1 MQSDSL
7 TLKTVA
13 QIVLSFNNLLVN
25 KKLASVNINV
35 ADLLNGNY
43 ILLLFV
49 VLALGLCLGKLRL
62 GSVQLGNSIGV
73 LVVSLLL
80 GQQHFS
86 INTDALNLGF
96 MLFIFCVGVEAGPNF
111 FSIFFRDGKNYLML
125 ALVMVGSALLIALG
139 LGKLFGWDIGLTAG
153 MLAGSMTSTPVLV
166 GAGDTLRHSGMAGTP
181 LSSAL
186 DNLSLGYAL
195 TYLIGLVSLIVGARY
210 LPKLQHQDLQT
221 SAQTIARER
230 GLDTDSKRK
239 VYLPVIRAYRVG
251 PELVAWTDGKNLREL
266 GIYRQTG
273 CYIER
278 IRRNGILANPD
289 GDAVL
294 QMGDDIAL
302 VGYPD
307 AHARLD
313 PSFRN
318 GKEVF
323 DRDLLDMRIVTE
335 EIVVK
340 NHNAV
345 GRRLAQL
352 KLTDHGCFLNRVI
365 RSQIEMPIDDNVV
378 LNKGDVLQVSGDARR
393 VKTVADRIGFISI
406 HSQVT
411 DLLAFCAF
419 FIVGLMIGMI
429 TFQFSNFSFGIGN
442 AAGLLFAGIMLGF
455 LRANHP
461 TFGYI
466 PQGALNMVK
475 EFGLMVFMAGVGL
488 SAGSRHWQRPGRGRL
503 ANVGFRTYRQPGTG
517 SDLLPVRRLRA
528 AHEPRPALRR
538 DDGRAHLRTCDG
550 DHQRHRAQQYPGAG
564 LCRYVRDRQR
574 AADAGRYADHHHLAR
589 TRINLK
595 FACGAKNFRYAQNF
609 LRRVQS

>member
-1 MQSDSL
+1 M
-7 TLKTVA
+7 
-13 QIVLSFNNLLVN
+13 
-25 KKLASVNINV
+25 NINV

-125 ALVMVGSALLIALG
+125 ALVMVGSAMLIALG

-166 GAGDTLRHSGMAGTP
+166 GAGDTLRHSGMTGTQ
-181 LSSAL
+181 LSTAL

-221 SAQTIARER
+221 SAQQIARER
-230 GLDTDSKRK
+230 GLDTDATRK

-251 PELVAWTDGKNLREL
+251 PELVAWADGKNLREL

-294 QMGDDIAL
+294 QMGDEIAL

-393 VKTVADRIGFISI
+393 VKTIADRIGFISI

-419 FIVGLMIGMI
+419 FIIGLMIGMI

-466 PQGALNMVK
+466 PQGALNMAK

-488 SAGSRHWQRPGRGRL
+488 SAGSGIGNGLGVVGGQMLIAGLVVSLVPVVICFLFGAYVLRMNRALLFGAMMGARTCAPAMEIISDTARSNIPALGYAGTYAI
-503 ANVGFRTYRQPGTG
+503 ANVLLTLAGTLIVIVWPGLG
-517 SDLLPVRRLRA
+517 
-528 AHEPRPALRR
+528 
-538 DDGRAHLRTCDG
+538 
-550 DHQRHRAQQYPGAG
+550 
-564 LCRYVRDRQR
+564 
-574 AADAGRYADHHHLAR
+574 
-589 TRINLK
+589 
-595 FACGAKNFRYAQNF
+595 
-609 LRRVQS
+609 

>member
-1 MQSDSL
+1 
-7 TLKTVA
+7 
-13 QIVLSFNNLLVN
+13 
-25 KKLASVNINV
+25 VNINV
-35 ADLLNGNY
+35 ASLLNGNY

-49 VLALGLCLGKLRL
+49 VLALGLCLGKVRL

-86 INTDALNLGF
+86 INTEALNLGF

-111 FSIFFRDGKNYLML
+111 FSIFFRDGKNYFML
-125 ALVMVGSALLIALG
+125 ALVMVGTAMLLALG
-139 LGKLFGWDIGLTAG
+139 LGRFFGWDIGLTAG

-166 GAGDTLRHSGMAGTP
+166 GAGDTLRNTMGGNKLLGP
-181 LSSAL
+181 EL

-195 TYLIGLVSLIVGARY
+195 TYLIGLVSLIFGARY
-210 LPKLQHQDLQT
+210 LPKLQHQDLPT
-221 SAQTIARER
+221 SAQQIARER

-251 PELVAWTDGKNLREL
+251 QELVAWADGKNLREL

-278 IRRNGILANPD
+278 IRRNGILATPD

-294 QMGDDIAL
+294 QVGDEISL

-307 AHARLD
+307 AHSRLD

-335 EIVVK
+335 EVVVK
-340 NHNAV
+340 NNHAV
-345 GRRLAQL
+345 GKRLSQL
-352 KLTDHGCFLNRVI
+352 NLTDQGCFLNRVI
-365 RSQIEMPIDDNVV
+365 RSQIEMPIDDSIV

-393 VKTVADRIGFISI
+393 VKSVADRIGFISV

-419 FIVGLMIGMI
+419 FIVGLMIGLI
-429 TFQFSNFSFGIGN
+429 TFQFLNFSFGIGN

-488 SAGSRHWQRPGRGRL
+488 SAGAGINNGLGAIGGQMLISGLIVSLVPVIICFIFGAYVLRMNRALLFGAIMGARTCAPAMEIISDTARSNIPALGYAGTYAI
-503 ANVGFRTYRQPGTG
+503 ANVLLTLAGT
-517 SDLLPVRRLRA
+517 LIVIIW
-528 AHEPRPALRR
+528 
-538 DDGRAHLRTCDG
+538 
-550 DHQRHRAQQYPGAG
+550 PGA
-564 LCRYVRDRQR
+564 
-574 AADAGRYADHHHLAR
+574 
-589 TRINLK
+589 
-595 FACGAKNFRYAQNF
+595 
-609 LRRVQS
+609 

>member
-1 MQSDSL
+1 M
-7 TLKTVA
+7 
-13 QIVLSFNNLLVN
+13 
-25 KKLASVNINV
+25 NINV
-35 ADLLNGNY
+35 ADLLSRND

-86 INTDALNLGF
+86 INTDALSLGF

-125 ALVMVGSALLIALG
+125 ALVMVSSAMLLALALG
-139 LGKLFGWDIGLTAG
+139 KAFGWDIGLTAG
-153 MLAGSMTSTPVLV
+153 MLAGAMTSTPVLV
-166 GAGDTLRHSGMAGTP
+166 GAGDTLRQSMSDPNLLGQMQDH
-181 LSSAL
+181 
-186 DNLSLGYAL
+186 LSLGYAL
-195 TYLIGLVSLIVGARY
+195 TYLVGLVSLIFGARY
-210 LPKLQHQDLQT
+210 LPRLQHQDLPT
-221 SAQTIARER
+221 CAQQIARER
-230 GLDTDSKRK
+230 GLDTDSQRK

-251 PELVAWTDGKNLREL
+251 PELVAWADGKNLREL

-278 IRRNGILANPD
+278 IRRNGILASPD

-294 QMGDDIAL
+294 QLGDEISL

-340 NHNAV
+340 NNNAV
-345 GRRLAQL
+345 NRRLSHL

-365 RSQIEMPIDDNVV
+365 RSQIEMPIDESIM
-378 LNKGDVLQVSGDARR
+378 LNKGDVLQVSGEARR
-393 VKTVADRIGFISI
+393 VKSLADRIGFISI

-419 FIVGLMIGMI
+419 FIIGLMIGMVS
-429 TFQFSNFSFGIGN
+429 FQFSAFSFGIGN

-466 PQGALNMVK
+466 PQGALTMVK

-488 SAGSRHWQRPGRGRL
+488 SAGSGLGKGLGETGLLMLLSGLAVSLVPVVLCYLFGAYVLRMNRALLFGAIMGARTCAPAMEIISDTARSNIPALGYAGTYAI
-503 ANVGFRTYRQPGTG
+503 ANVLLTLAGT
-517 SDLLPVRRLRA
+517 LIVIIW
-528 AHEPRPALRR
+528 PAL
-538 DDGRAHLRTCDG
+538 GG
-550 DHQRHRAQQYPGAG
+550 
-564 LCRYVRDRQR
+564 
-574 AADAGRYADHHHLAR
+574 
-589 TRINLK
+589 
-595 FACGAKNFRYAQNF
+595 
-609 LRRVQS
+609 

>member
-1 MQSDSL
+1 
-7 TLKTVA
+7 
-13 QIVLSFNNLLVN
+13 
-25 KKLASVNINV
+25 VNINV
-35 ADLLNGNY
+35 ADLLSGND

-80 GQQHFS
+80 GQQHFN
-86 INTDALNLGF
+86 INPNALNLGF

-125 ALVMVGSALLIALG
+125 ALVMVLSAMLIALG
-139 LGKLFGWDIGLTAG
+139 LGKLLGWDIGLTAG

-166 GAGDTLRHSGMAGTP
+166 GAGDTLRHS
-181 LSSAL
+181 LSDAATL
-186 DNLSLGYAL
+186 RQAQNNLSLGYAL
-195 TYLIGLVSLIVGARY
+195 TYLIGLVSLIFGARY
-210 LPKLQHQDLQT
+210 LPKLQHQDLPT
-221 SAQTIARER
+221 SAQQIARER
-230 GLDTDSKRK
+230 GLDAEQRK

-251 PELVAWTDGKNLREL
+251 PELVAWIDGKNLREL

-294 QMGDDIAL
+294 QQGDEIAL

-307 AHARLD
+307 AHSRLD

-323 DRDLLDMRIVTE
+323 DRDLLDMRIITE

-340 NHNAV
+340 NNNAV
-345 GRRLAQL
+345 NKRLSQL

-365 RSQIEMPIDDNVV
+365 RSQIEMPIDDNII
-378 LNKGDVLQVSGDARR
+378 LNKGDVLQISGDARR
-393 VKTVADRIGFISI
+393 VKSVADRIGFISI
-406 HSQVT
+406 HSQVS

-419 FIVGLMIGMI
+419 FIIGLMVGMI
-429 TFQFSNFSFGIGN
+429 TFQFSRFSVSIGN
-442 AAGLLFAGIMLGF
+442 AAGLLFSGIMLGF

-466 PQGALNMVK
+466 PQGALTMVK

-488 SAGSRHWQRPGRGRL
+488 SAGSGLSHNMGDTGLLML
-503 ANVGFRTYRQPGTG
+503 AAGLVV
-517 SDLLPVRRLRA
+517 SLLPVIISFIFGAWVLKMNRA
-528 AHEPRPALRR
+528 LLFGAIMGARTCAPAMEIISDTARSNIPAL
-538 DDGRAHLRTCDG
+538 G
-550 DHQRHRAQQYPGAG
+550 YAG
-564 LCRYVRDRQR
+564 TYAIANVLLTL
-574 AADAGRYADHHHLAR
+574 AGTFIVL
-589 TRINLK
+589 IWPVL
-595 FACGAKNFRYAQNF
+595 GG
-609 LRRVQS
+609 

>member
-1 MQSDSL
+1 
-7 TLKTVA
+7 
-13 QIVLSFNNLLVN
+13 
-25 KKLASVNINV
+25 VNINV
-35 ADLLNGNY
+35 ADLLSGND

-80 GQQHFS
+80 GQQHFG
-86 INTDALNLGF
+86 INPNALNLGF

-111 FSIFFRDGKNYLML
+111 FSIFFRDGKNYLLL
-125 ALVMVGSALLIALG
+125 ALVMVGSAVIVALA

-166 GAGDTLRHSGMAGTP
+166 GAGDTLRQTYPAGST
-181 LSSAL
+181 LAQAQS
-186 DNLSLGYAL
+186 NLSLGYAL
-195 TYLIGLVSLIVGARY
+195 TYLIGLVSLIFGARY
-210 LPKLQHQDLQT
+210 LPKLQHQDLPT
-221 SAQTIARER
+221 SAQQIARER
-230 GLDTDSKRK
+230 GLDPDSQRK

-294 QMGDDIAL
+294 QQGDEISL

-307 AHARLD
+307 AHSRLD

-323 DRDLLDMRIVTE
+323 DRDLLDMRIINE

-340 NHNAV
+340 NNNAV
-345 GRRLAQL
+345 NKRLSQL

-365 RSQIEMPIDDNVV
+365 RSQIEMPIDDSII
-378 LNKGDVLQVSGDARR
+378 LNKGDVLQISGEARR
-393 VKTVADRIGFISI
+393 VKSVADRIGFISI

-419 FIVGLMIGMI
+419 FIIGLMVGMI
-429 TFQFSNFSFGIGN
+429 TFQFSSFSFSIGN

-466 PQGALNMVK
+466 PQGALTMVK

-488 SAGSRHWQRPGRGRL
+488 SAGSGLSHGLGD
-503 ANVGFRTYRQPGTG
+503 TG
-517 SDLLPVRRLRA
+517 LLMLVAGLIVSLLPVVISFIFGAWVLKMNRA
-528 AHEPRPALRR
+528 LLFGAIMGARTCAPAMEIISDTARSNIPAL
-538 DDGRAHLRTCDG
+538 G
-550 DHQRHRAQQYPGAG
+550 YAG
-564 LCRYVRDRQR
+564 TYAIANVLLTL
-574 AADAGRYADHHHLAR
+574 AGTL
-589 TRINLK
+589 IVLIWPM
-595 FACGAKNFRYAQNF
+595 FGG
-609 LRRVQS
+609 

>member
-1 MQSDSL
+1 
-7 TLKTVA
+7 
-13 QIVLSFNNLLVN
+13 
-25 KKLASVNINV
+25 VNINV
-35 ADLLNGNY
+35 ADLLSGNY

-125 ALVMVGSALLIALG
+125 AIVMVTSAMILALC

-166 GAGDTLRHSGMAGTP
+166 GAGDTLRQTLTDGQS
-181 LSSAL
+181 LSQAQ
-186 DNLSLGYAL
+186 DHLSLGYAL
-195 TYLIGLVSLIVGARY
+195 TYLIGLVSLIFGARY
-210 LPKLQHQDLQT
+210 LPKLQHQDLPT
-221 SAQTIARER
+221 SAQQIARER
-230 GLDTDSKRK
+230 GLDPDSQRK

-251 PELVAWTDGKNLREL
+251 PELVAWIDGKNLREL

-294 QMGDDIAL
+294 QPGDEISL

-307 AHARLD
+307 AHSRLD

-323 DRDLLDMRIVTE
+323 DRDLLDMRIVNE

-340 NHNAV
+340 NNNAV
-345 GRRLAQL
+345 NKRLSQL

-365 RSQIEMPIDDNVV
+365 RSQIEMPIDDSII
-378 LNKGDVLQVSGDARR
+378 LNKGDVLHISGEARR
-393 VKTVADRIGFISI
+393 VKAVADRIGFISI
-406 HSQVT
+406 HSQMT

-419 FIVGLMIGMI
+419 FIIGLMIGMI
-429 TFQFSNFSFGIGN
+429 TFQFSSFNFGIGN

-466 PQGALNMVK
+466 PQGALTMVK

-488 SAGSRHWQRPGRGRL
+488 SAGSGITKGL
-503 ANVGFRTYRQPGTG
+503 GETG
-517 SDLLPVRRLRA
+517 LLML
-528 AHEPRPALRR
+528 
-538 DDGRAHLRTCDG
+538 
-550 DHQRHRAQQYPGAG
+550 GAG
-564 LCRYVRDRQR
+564 LIVSLVPVIICFLFGAWVLKMNR
-574 AADAGRYADHHHLAR
+574 ALLFGAIMGAR
-589 TRINLK
+589 TCSPAMEIISDTARSNIPAL
-595 FACGAKNFRYAQNF
+595 GYAGTYAIANV
-609 LRRVQS
+609 LLTLAGTLIVIIWPILGG

>member
-1 MQSDSL
+1 
-7 TLKTVA
+7 
-13 QIVLSFNNLLVN
+13 
-25 KKLASVNINV
+25 
-35 ADLLNGNY
+35 LLNGNY

-49 VLALGLCLGKLRL
+49 VLALGLCLGKIRL

-86 INTDALNLGF
+86 INTEALNLGF

-111 FSIFFRDGKNYLML
+111 FSIFFRDGKNYFML
-125 ALVMVGSALLIALG
+125 ALVMVGSAMLLALG
-139 LGKLFGWDIGLTAG
+139 LGRLFGWDIGLTAG

-166 GAGDTLRHSGMAGTP
+166 GAGDTLRNTMGGNKMLGP
-181 LSSAL
+181 EL

-195 TYLIGLVSLIVGARY
+195 TYLIGLVSLIFGARY
-210 LPKLQHQDLQT
+210 LPKLQHQDLPT
-221 SAQTIARER
+221 SAQQIARER

-251 PELVAWTDGKNLREL
+251 QELVAWADGKNLREL

-278 IRRNGILANPD
+278 IRRNGILATPD

-294 QMGDDIAL
+294 QVGDEISL

-307 AHARLD
+307 AHSRLD

-335 EIVVK
+335 EVVVK
-340 NHNAV
+340 NNHAV
-345 GRRLAQL
+345 GKRLSQL
-352 KLTDHGCFLNRVI
+352 NLTDQGCFLNRVI
-365 RSQIEMPIDDNVV
+365 RSQIEMPIDDSIV
-378 LNKGDVLQVSGDARR
+378 LNKGDVLQVSGDAKR
-393 VKTVADRIGFISI
+393 VKSVAERIGFISV
-406 HSQVT
+406 HSQLT

-419 FIVGLMIGMI
+419 FIVGLMIGLI
-429 TFQFSNFSFGIGN
+429 TFQFKNFSFGIGN

-488 SAGSRHWQRPGRGRL
+488 SAGAGINNGLGAIGGQMLLSGLIVSLVPVVICFIFGAYVLRMNRALLFGAIMGARTCAPAMEIISDTARSNIPALGYAGTYAI
-503 ANVGFRTYRQPGTG
+503 ANVLLTLAGT
-517 SDLLPVRRLRA
+517 LIVIIW
-528 AHEPRPALRR
+528 
-538 DDGRAHLRTCDG
+538 
-550 DHQRHRAQQYPGAG
+550 PGA
-564 LCRYVRDRQR
+564 
-574 AADAGRYADHHHLAR
+574 
-589 TRINLK
+589 
-595 FACGAKNFRYAQNF
+595 
-609 LRRVQS
+609 

>member
-1 MQSDSL
+1 
-7 TLKTVA
+7 
-13 QIVLSFNNLLVN
+13 
-25 KKLASVNINV
+25 
-35 ADLLNGNY
+35 LLNGNY

-49 VLALGLCLGKLRL
+49 VLALGLCLGKIRL

-86 INTDALNLGF
+86 INTEALNLGF

-111 FSIFFRDGKNYLML
+111 FSIFFRDGKNYFML
-125 ALVMVGSALLIALG
+125 ALVMVGSAMLLALG
-139 LGKLFGWDIGLTAG
+139 LGRLFGWDIGLTAG

-166 GAGDTLRHSGMAGTP
+166 GAGDTLRNTMGGNNLLGSE
-181 LSSAL
+181 L
-186 DNLSLGYAL
+186 DNLSLGYAR
-195 TYLIGLVSLIVGARY
+195 TYLIGLVSLIFGARY
-210 LPKLQHQDLQT
+210 LPKLQHQDLPT
-221 SAQTIARER
+221 SAQQIARER

-251 PELVAWTDGKNLREL
+251 QELVAWADGKNLREL

-278 IRRNGILANPD
+278 IRRNGILATPD

-294 QMGDDIAL
+294 QVGDEISL

-307 AHARLD
+307 AHSRLD

-335 EIVVK
+335 EVVVK
-340 NHNAV
+340 NNHAV
-345 GRRLAQL
+345 GKRLSQL
-352 KLTDHGCFLNRVI
+352 NLTDQGCFLNRVI
-365 RSQIEMPIDDNVV
+365 RSQIEMPIDDSIV
-378 LNKGDVLQVSGDARR
+378 LNKGDVLQVSGDAKR
-393 VKTVADRIGFISI
+393 VKSVAERIGFISV
-406 HSQVT
+406 HSQLT

-419 FIVGLMIGMI
+419 FIVGLMIGLI
-429 TFQFSNFSFGIGN
+429 TFQFKNFSFGIGN

-488 SAGSRHWQRPGRGRL
+488 SAGAGINNGLGAVGGQMLLSGLIVSLVPVVICFIFGAYVLRMNRALLFGAIMGARTCAPAMEIISDTARSNIPALGYAGTYAI
-503 ANVGFRTYRQPGTG
+503 ANVLLTLAGT
-517 SDLLPVRRLRA
+517 LIVIIW
-528 AHEPRPALRR
+528 
-538 DDGRAHLRTCDG
+538 
-550 DHQRHRAQQYPGAG
+550 PGA
-564 LCRYVRDRQR
+564 
-574 AADAGRYADHHHLAR
+574 
-589 TRINLK
+589 
-595 FACGAKNFRYAQNF
+595 
-609 LRRVQS
+609 

>member
-1 MQSDSL
+1 M
-7 TLKTVA
+7 
-13 QIVLSFNNLLVN
+13 
-25 KKLASVNINV
+25 
-35 ADLLNGNY
+35 
-43 ILLLFV
+43 
-49 VLALGLCLGKLRL
+49 VLALGLCLGKIRL

-86 INTDALNLGF
+86 INTEALNLGF

-111 FSIFFRDGKNYLML
+111 FSIFFRDGKNYFML
-125 ALVMVGSALLIALG
+125 ALVMVGSAMLLALG
-139 LGKLFGWDIGLTAG
+139 LGRLFGWDIGLTAG

-166 GAGDTLRHSGMAGTP
+166 GAGDTLRNTMGGNKMLGP
-181 LSSAL
+181 EL

-195 TYLIGLVSLIVGARY
+195 TYLIGLVSLIFGARY
-210 LPKLQHQDLQT
+210 LPKLQHQDLPT
-221 SAQTIARER
+221 SAQQIARER

-251 PELVAWTDGKNLREL
+251 QELVAWADGKNLREL

-278 IRRNGILANPD
+278 IRRNGILATPD

-294 QMGDDIAL
+294 QVGDEISL

-307 AHARLD
+307 AHSRLD

-335 EIVVK
+335 EVVVK
-340 NHNAV
+340 NNHAV
-345 GRRLAQL
+345 GKRLSQL
-352 KLTDHGCFLNRVI
+352 NLTDQGCFLNRVI
-365 RSQIEMPIDDNVV
+365 RSQIEMPIDDSIV
-378 LNKGDVLQVSGDARR
+378 LNKGDVLQVSGDAKR
-393 VKTVADRIGFISI
+393 VKSVAERIGFISV
-406 HSQVT
+406 HSQLT

-419 FIVGLMIGMI
+419 FIVGLMIGLI
-429 TFQFSNFSFGIGN
+429 TFQFKNFSFGIGN

-488 SAGSRHWQRPGRGRL
+488 SAGAGINNGLGAIGGQMLLSGLIVSLVPVVICFIFGAYVLRMNRALLFGAIMGARTCAPAMEIISDTARSNIPALGYAGTYAI
-503 ANVGFRTYRQPGTG
+503 ANVLLTLAGT
-517 SDLLPVRRLRA
+517 LIVIIW
-528 AHEPRPALRR
+528 
-538 DDGRAHLRTCDG
+538 
-550 DHQRHRAQQYPGAG
+550 PGA
-564 LCRYVRDRQR
+564 
-574 AADAGRYADHHHLAR
+574 
-589 TRINLK
+589 
-595 FACGAKNFRYAQNF
+595 
-609 LRRVQS
+609 

>member
-1 MQSDSL
+1 M
-7 TLKTVA
+7 A
-13 QIVLSFNNLLVN
+13 IGIVFIQLFIWLNLSCIASYIKHLLVN
-25 KKLASVNINV
+25 NKLHPVNINV
-35 ADLLNGNY
+35 ASLLNGNY

-62 GSVQLGNSIGV
+62 GSVQLGSSIGV

-80 GQQHFS
+80 GQHNFA
-86 INTDALNLGF
+86 INTEALSLGF

-125 ALVMVGSALLIALG
+125 ALVMVSSAMVMAVG
-139 LGKLFGWDIGLTAG
+139 LGKLFHWDIGLTAG

-166 GAGDTLRHSGMAGTP
+166 GAGDTLRNTITNGPAL
-181 LSSAL
+181 LSAQ
-186 DNLSLGYAL
+186 DHLSLGYAL
-195 TYLIGLVSLIVGARY
+195 TYLIGLVSLIFGARY
-210 LPKLQHQDLQT
+210 LPKLQHQDLPT
-221 SAQTIARER
+221 SAQQIARER
-230 GLDTDSKRK
+230 GLDTDSQRK

-251 PELVAWTDGKNLREL
+251 PELVAWADGKNLREL

-294 QMGDDIAL
+294 QVGDEISL

-340 NHNAV
+340 NSNAV
-345 GRRLAQL
+345 GKRLSQL

-365 RSQIEMPIDDNVV
+365 RSQIEMPIDDSIV

-393 VKTVADRIGFISI
+393 VKSVAEKIGFISI

-419 FIVGLMIGMI
+419 FIIGLLIGQI
-429 TFQFSNFSFGIGN
+429 TIQFSNFSFGIGN
-442 AAGLLFAGIMLGF
+442 AAGLLMSGIMLGF

-488 SAGSRHWQRPGRGRL
+488 SAGAGISHSLGAVGWQMLVAGLIVSLVPVVICFLFGAYVLRMNRALLFGAIMGARTCAPAMDIISDTARSNIPALGYAGTYAI
-503 ANVGFRTYRQPGTG
+503 ANVLLTLAGSLIVVLWPGILG
-517 SDLLPVRRLRA
+517 
-528 AHEPRPALRR
+528 
-538 DDGRAHLRTCDG
+538 
-550 DHQRHRAQQYPGAG
+550 
-564 LCRYVRDRQR
+564 
-574 AADAGRYADHHHLAR
+574 
-589 TRINLK
+589 
-595 FACGAKNFRYAQNF
+595 
-609 LRRVQS
+609 

>member
-1 MQSDSL
+1 M
-7 TLKTVA
+7 
-13 QIVLSFNNLLVN
+13 
-25 KKLASVNINV
+25 NINV
-35 ADLLNGNY
+35 ADLLSRND

-73 LVVSLLL
+73 LVVSLIL
-80 GQQHFS
+80 GQQHFG
-86 INTDALNLGF
+86 INTNALSLGF

-125 ALVMVGSALLIALG
+125 ALMMVSSAMLLALALG
-139 LGKLFGWDIGLTAG
+139 KAFGWDIGLTAG
-153 MLAGSMTSTPVLV
+153 MLAGAMTSTPVLV
-166 GAGDTLRHSGMAGTP
+166 GAGDTLRQSMSDSP
-181 LSSAL
+181 LL
-186 DNLSLGYAL
+186 GQMQDHLSLGYAL
-195 TYLIGLVSLIVGARY
+195 TYLVGLVSLIFGARY
-210 LPKLQHQDLQT
+210 LPRLQHQDLPT
-221 SAQTIARER
+221 CAQQIARER
-230 GLDTDSKRK
+230 GLDADSQRK

-251 PELVAWTDGKNLREL
+251 PELVAWADGKNLREL

-278 IRRNGILANPD
+278 IRRNGILASPD

-294 QMGDDIAL
+294 QLGDEISL

-345 GRRLAQL
+345 NKRLSHL

-365 RSQIEMPIDDNVV
+365 RSQIEMPIDDSIM
-378 LNKGDVLQVSGDARR
+378 LNKGDVLQVSGEARR
-393 VKTVADRIGFISI
+393 VKSLADRIGFISI

-419 FIVGLMIGMI
+419 FIIGLMIGMVS
-429 TFQFSNFSFGIGN
+429 FQFSAFSFGIGN

-466 PQGALNMVK
+466 PQGALTMVK

-488 SAGSRHWQRPGRGRL
+488 SAGSGLGKGLGETGLLMLVSGL
-503 ANVGFRTYRQPGTG
+503 AV
-517 SDLLPVRRLRA
+517 SLLPVVLCYLFGAYVLRMNRA
-528 AHEPRPALRR
+528 LLFGAIMGARTCAPAMEIISDTARSNIPAL
-538 DDGRAHLRTCDG
+538 G
-550 DHQRHRAQQYPGAG
+550 YAG
-564 LCRYVRDRQR
+564 TYAIANVLLTL
-574 AADAGRYADHHHLAR
+574 AGTLIVIIWPAL
-589 TRINLK
+589 
-595 FACGAKNFRYAQNF
+595 GG
-609 LRRVQS
+609 

>member
-1 MQSDSL
+1 
-7 TLKTVA
+7 
-13 QIVLSFNNLLVN
+13 
-25 KKLASVNINV
+25 
-35 ADLLNGNY
+35 
-43 ILLLFV
+43 
-49 VLALGLCLGKLRL
+49 
-62 GSVQLGNSIGV
+62 
-73 LVVSLLL
+73 
-80 GQQHFS
+80 
-86 INTDALNLGF
+86 
-96 MLFIFCVGVEAGPNF
+96 
-111 FSIFFRDGKNYLML
+111 ML

-166 GAGDTLRHSGMAGTP
+166 GAGDTLRHSGMAGAQ
-181 LSSAL
+181 LSTAL
-186 DNLSLGYAL
+186 DHLSLGYAL

-221 SAQTIARER
+221 SAQQIARER

-239 VYLPVIRAYRVG
+239 VYPGDPRLSRRAGAGGMGRR
-251 PELVAWTDGKNLREL
+251 KNLREL

-307 AHARLD
+307 APSR

-488 SAGSRHWQRPGRGRL
+488 SAGSGIGHSLGAVGWQMLVSGLIVSLVPVVICFLFGAYVLRMNRALLFGAMMGARTCAPAMEIISDTARSNIPALGYAGTYAI
-503 ANVGFRTYRQPGTG
+503 ANVLLTLAGTLIIIIWPGLG
-517 SDLLPVRRLRA
+517 
-528 AHEPRPALRR
+528 
-538 DDGRAHLRTCDG
+538 
-550 DHQRHRAQQYPGAG
+550 
-564 LCRYVRDRQR
+564 
-574 AADAGRYADHHHLAR
+574 
-589 TRINLK
+589 
-595 FACGAKNFRYAQNF
+595 
-609 LRRVQS
+609 

>member
-1 MQSDSL
+1 M
-7 TLKTVA
+7 
-13 QIVLSFNNLLVN
+13 
-25 KKLASVNINV
+25 NINV
-35 ADLLNGNY
+35 ASLLNGNY

-49 VLALGLCLGKLRL
+49 VLALGLCLGKVRL

-86 INTDALNLGF
+86 INTEALNLGF

-125 ALVMVGSALLIALG
+125 ALVMVGSAMLLAFG
-139 LGKLFGWDIGLTAG
+139 LGRFFGWDIGLTAG

-166 GAGDTLRHSGMAGTP
+166 GAGDTLRNTLGSPKILGP
-181 LSSAL
+181 EL

-195 TYLIGLVSLIVGARY
+195 TYLIGLVSLIFGARY
-210 LPKLQHQDLQT
+210 LPKLQHQDLST
-221 SAQTIARER
+221 SAQQIARER
-230 GLDTDSKRK
+230 GLDTDSQRK

-251 PELVAWTDGKNLREL
+251 QELVAWADGKNLREL

-278 IRRNGILANPD
+278 IRRNGILATPD

-294 QMGDDIAL
+294 QYGDEIAL

-307 AHARLD
+307 AHSRLD

-335 EIVVK
+335 EVVVK
-340 NHNAV
+340 NNNAV
-345 GRRLAQL
+345 GKRLSQL
-352 KLTDHGCFLNRVI
+352 NLTDHGCFLNRVI
-365 RSQIEMPIDDNVV
+365 RSQIEMPIDDSIV
-378 LNKGDVLQVSGDARR
+378 LNKGDVLQISGDARR
-393 VKTVADRIGFISI
+393 VKGVAETIGFISI

-419 FIVGLMIGMI
+419 FIVGLMIGLV
-429 TFQFSNFSFGIGN
+429 TFQFNAISFGIGN

-488 SAGSRHWQRPGRGRL
+488 SAGAGINHGLGAVGGQMLVSGLIVSLVPVIICFIFGAYVLRMNRALLFGAIMGARTCAPAMEIISDTARSNIPALGYAGTYAI
-503 ANVGFRTYRQPGTG
+503 ANVLLTLAGTMMVIIWPGG
-517 SDLLPVRRLRA
+517 
-528 AHEPRPALRR
+528 
-538 DDGRAHLRTCDG
+538 
-550 DHQRHRAQQYPGAG
+550 
-564 LCRYVRDRQR
+564 
-574 AADAGRYADHHHLAR
+574 
-589 TRINLK
+589 
-595 FACGAKNFRYAQNF
+595 
-609 LRRVQS
+609 

>member
-1 MQSDSL
+1 M
-7 TLKTVA
+7 
-13 QIVLSFNNLLVN
+13 
-25 KKLASVNINV
+25 NINV
-35 ADLLNGNY
+35 ADLLSGNY

-80 GQQHFS
+80 GQQHFA

-125 ALVMVGSALLIALG
+125 AIVMVSSAMVLALG

-153 MLAGSMTSTPVLV
+153 MLAGAMTSTPVLV
-166 GAGDTLRHSGMAGTP
+166 GAGDTLRQT
-181 LSSAL
+181 LSDGKSLSLAQ
-186 DNLSLGYAL
+186 DHLSLGYAL
-195 TYLIGLVSLIVGARY
+195 TYLIGLVSLIFGARY
-210 LPKLQHQDLQT
+210 LPKLQHQDLPT
-221 SAQTIARER
+221 SAQQIARER
-230 GLDTDSKRK
+230 GLDPDSQRK

-251 PELVAWTDGKNLREL
+251 PELVAWSDGKNLREL

-289 GDAVL
+289 GDALL
-294 QMGDDIAL
+294 QPGDEISL

-307 AHARLD
+307 AHSRLD

-323 DRDLLDMRIVTE
+323 DRDLLDMRIVNE

-340 NHNAV
+340 NNNAV
-345 GRRLAQL
+345 NKRLSQL

-365 RSQIEMPIDDNVV
+365 RSQIEMPIDDSII
-378 LNKGDVLQVSGDARR
+378 LNKGDVLHISGEARR
-393 VKTVADRIGFISI
+393 VKSVADRIGFISI

-419 FIVGLMIGMI
+419 FIIGLMIGMI
-429 TFQFSNFSFGIGN
+429 TFQFSSFNFGIGN

-466 PQGALNMVK
+466 PQGALTMVK

-488 SAGSRHWQRPGRGRL
+488 SAGSGITKGL
-503 ANVGFRTYRQPGTG
+503 GETG
-517 SDLLPVRRLRA
+517 LLML
-528 AHEPRPALRR
+528 
-538 DDGRAHLRTCDG
+538 
-550 DHQRHRAQQYPGAG
+550 GAG
-564 LCRYVRDRQR
+564 LVVSLVPVIICFLFGAWVLKMNR
-574 AADAGRYADHHHLAR
+574 ALLFGAIMGGRTCAPAMEIISDTARSNIPALGYAGTYAIANVLLTLAG
-589 TRINLK
+589 TLIVIIWP
-595 FACGAKNFRYAQNF
+595 FFGG
-609 LRRVQS
+609 

>member
-1 MQSDSL
+1 M
-7 TLKTVA
+7 
-13 QIVLSFNNLLVN
+13 
-25 KKLASVNINV
+25 NINV
-35 ADLLNGNY
+35 ASLLNGNY

-49 VLALGLCLGKLRL
+49 VLALGLCLGKVRL

-86 INTDALNLGF
+86 INTEALNLGF

-111 FSIFFRDGKNYLML
+111 FSIFFRDGKNYFML
-125 ALVMVGSALLIALG
+125 ALVMVGTAMLLALG
-139 LGKLFGWDIGLTAG
+139 LGRFFGWDIGLTAG

-166 GAGDTLRHSGMAGTP
+166 GAGDTLRNTMGGNKLLGP
-181 LSSAL
+181 EL

-195 TYLIGLVSLIVGARY
+195 TYLIGLVSLIFGARY
-210 LPKLQHQDLQT
+210 LPKLQHQDLPT
-221 SAQTIARER
+221 SAQQIARER

-251 PELVAWTDGKNLREL
+251 QELVAWADGKNLREL

-278 IRRNGILANPD
+278 IRRNGILATPD

-294 QMGDDIAL
+294 QVGDEISL

-307 AHARLD
+307 AHSRLD

-335 EIVVK
+335 EVVVK
-340 NHNAV
+340 NNHAV
-345 GRRLAQL
+345 GKRLSQL
-352 KLTDHGCFLNRVI
+352 NLTDQGCFLNRVI
-365 RSQIEMPIDDNVV
+365 RSQIEMPIDDSIV

-393 VKTVADRIGFISI
+393 VKSVADRIGFISV

-419 FIVGLMIGMI
+419 FIVGLMIGLI
-429 TFQFSNFSFGIGN
+429 TFQFKNFSFGIGN

-488 SAGSRHWQRPGRGRL
+488 SAGAGINNGLGAIGGQMLISGLIVSLVPVIICFIFGAYVLRMNRALLFGAIMGARTCAPAMEIISDTARSNIPALGYAGTYAI
-503 ANVGFRTYRQPGTG
+503 ANVLLTLAGT
-517 SDLLPVRRLRA
+517 LIVIIW
-528 AHEPRPALRR
+528 
-538 DDGRAHLRTCDG
+538 
-550 DHQRHRAQQYPGAG
+550 PGA
-564 LCRYVRDRQR
+564 
-574 AADAGRYADHHHLAR
+574 
-589 TRINLK
+589 
-595 FACGAKNFRYAQNF
+595 
-609 LRRVQS
+609 